1 MQVSRLRT
9 PAAALLVALLP
20 LAAGAAGSD
29 DSEPPKPTATTT
41 ECPQGQIW
49 DDKTKACAN
58 PQSGQLDD
66 DTRFRA
72 VRELAWAGRP
82 DDALAVLATMTEGAT
97 DRVLTYRGFALRKS
111 GDLEGGLAAYEAA
124 LRQNPDN
131 ILARSYFGQ
140 MLVEMDEMQLASLQ
154 LDEIRAR
161 GGAGTW
167 AERSLAT
174 AIATGHTYSF

>member
-1 MQVSRLRT
+1 MRL
-9 PAAALLVALLP
+9 AAALLLCVFPAVAF
-20 LAAGAAGSD
+20 AAGD
-29 DSEPPKPTATTT
+29 DESEPPQPTETSTKC
-41 ECPQGQIW
+41 ENGQVW
-49 DDKTKACAN
+49 DEATKACVN

-82 DDALAVLATMTEGAT
+82 AEALVVLSAMTEGET

-124 LRQNPDN
+124 LDQNPDN

-140 MLVEMDEMQLASLQ
+140 MLVELNEMQMAGDQLAQ
-154 LDEIRAR
+154 IRAR

-167 AERSLAT
+167 AERSLAD
-174 AIATGHTYSF
+174 AIATGTTYSF